1 MFNIKYFFTLIVVYA
16 NNNRNICLCRK
27 TIYTPKLLDQY
38 NKPINWNKYNIIA
51 IGNKKD
57 HKLNDDLLT
66 YVLTKLNLFNN
77 DICIIASIPSWF
89 STYGSKILLRN
100 SIKFIESKNPVYID
114 WHQSFADANNVTSFP
129 TIIIKTKLNNFELSR
144 ISGALTKE
152 KLEHFFNKVKFEF
165 IN

>member
-1 MFNIKYFFTLIVVYA
+1 MLNIKYFCTLIVVYA
-16 NNNRNICLCRK
+16 NNNRNSCLCRK

-38 NKPINWNKYNIIA
+38 NEPVNWNKYNIIA

-57 HKLNDDLLT
+57 HKLNNDLLT
-66 YVLTKLNLFNN
+66 YVLTKFKLFNN

-100 SIKFIESKNPVYID
+100 SIKFIESKKPVYID
-114 WHQSFADANNVTSFP
+114 WHQSFANANNITSFP
-129 TIIIKTKLNNFELSR
+129 TIIIKTKMNNLEVSR
-144 ISGALTKE
+144 ISGILTKD
-152 KLEHFFNKVKFEF
+152 KLEQFFNKVKFEF

>member
-1 MFNIKYFFTLIVVYA
+1 MLNIKYFCTLIVVYA
-16 NNNRNICLCRK
+16 NNNRNSCLCRK

-38 NKPINWNKYNIIA
+38 NEPVNWNKYNIIA

-57 HKLNDDLLT
+57 HKLNNDLLT
-66 YVLTKLNLFNN
+66 YVLTKFKLFNN

-114 WHQSFADANNVTSFP
+114 WHQSFANANNVTSFP
-129 TIIIKTKLNNFELSR
+129 TIIIKTKMNNLEVSR
-144 ISGALTKE
+144 ISGFLTKD
-152 KLEHFFNKVKFEF
+152 KLEHFFNKLKFEF

>member
-1 MFNIKYFFTLIVVYA
+1 MLNIKYFCTLIVVYA
-16 NNNRNICLCRK
+16 NNNRNSCLCRK

-38 NKPINWNKYNIIA
+38 NEPVNWNKYNIIA

-57 HKLNDDLLT
+57 HKLNNDLLT
-66 YVLTKLNLFNN
+66 DVLTKFKLFNN

-89 STYGSKILLRN
+89 STYGSKVLLRN

-114 WHQSFADANNVTSFP
+114 WHQSFANANNVTSFP
-129 TIIIKTKLNNFELSR
+129 TIIIKTKMNNLEVSR
-144 ISGALTKE
+144 ISGILTKD
-152 KLEHFFNKVKFEF
+152 KLEQFFNKVKFEF